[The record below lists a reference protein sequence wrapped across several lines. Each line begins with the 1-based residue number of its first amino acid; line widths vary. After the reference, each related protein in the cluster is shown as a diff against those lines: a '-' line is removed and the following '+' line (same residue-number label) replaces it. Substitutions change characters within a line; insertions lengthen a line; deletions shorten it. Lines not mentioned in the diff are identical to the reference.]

1 VQEYD
6 FPEDFV
12 TYERI
17 AHEAGYS
24 AVEKLKVDS
33 SELMA
38 AIALRA

>member
-1 VQEYD
+1 M
-6 FPEDFV
+6 

-24 AVEKLKVDS
+24 AADKLAVDS

-38 AIALRA
+38 AIALRT